1 MLSVPISAVNAPD
14 MSVSVCPGIVP
25 LAFDQAD
32 DTSDTAV
39 VCVSSRSTSLKLSV
53 PDVASGV
60 DEPVVLVSS
69 GTVTISAEDVITG
82 RSLVPVTVM
91 TPVYR
96 NRSYVHLHNTLD
108 FIGHRQCFALA

>member
-1 MLSVPISAVNAPD
+1 M
-14 MSVSVCPGIVP
+14 P

-39 VCVSSRSTSLKLSV
+39 VCLSSRSTSVKLSV

-82 RSLVPVTVM
+82 RSLVPVSTTV
-91 TPVYR
+91 TVCAAELALVAPL
-96 NRSYVHLHNTLD
+96 SSLTLTS
-108 FIGHRQCFALA
+108 